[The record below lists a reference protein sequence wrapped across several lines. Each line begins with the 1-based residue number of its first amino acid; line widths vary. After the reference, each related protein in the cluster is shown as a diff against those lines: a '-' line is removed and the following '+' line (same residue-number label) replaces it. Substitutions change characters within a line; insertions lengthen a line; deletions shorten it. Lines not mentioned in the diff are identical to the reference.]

1 MNIVPDCLICGENVD
16 MEKDELGNW
25 ICTTCQQ
32 YTHWTRSE
40 QGGYFSY
47 HILIT
52 YLGNKEPKYHVLKN
66 PDGDGWVIG
75 VFYSFIGGEYVP
87 LEEDGEEPLIF
98 STATDGMNYVDEE
111 LEGNN
116 R

>member
-47 HILIT
+47 HILVT

-75 VFYSFIGGEYVP
+75 VFYSFIGGEYVRSS
-87 LEEDGEEPLIF
+87 LRVSSCCAARSKVTSRMI
-98 STATDGMNYVDEE
+98 TNV
-111 LEGNN
+111 
-116 R
+116 